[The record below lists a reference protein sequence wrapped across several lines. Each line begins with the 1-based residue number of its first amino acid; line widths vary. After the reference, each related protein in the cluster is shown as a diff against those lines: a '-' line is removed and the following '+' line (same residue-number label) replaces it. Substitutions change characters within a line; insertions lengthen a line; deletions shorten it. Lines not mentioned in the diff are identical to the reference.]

1 MNETPSAT
9 AILAPI
15 WRRKWLIL
23 IVGIVV
29 AAGTYLYYKH
39 KPLSFQSETALYL
52 SAGSEQTVTEKG
64 SVGKGAALT
73 AAAQPEIINSIVTEE
88 ARHQLK
94 AEHNHTAKVAAKGKI
109 KAKANEKS
117 QFVNLTSEART
128 PRASALLAN
137 TVAAVYIRRQ
147 HSQYER
153 GILNQ
158 LKVAHRQLDRIETP
172 VLATKGS
179 KVTDSAASQGN
190 VIRAAQLQS
199 HINTLE
205 AQLQIKD
212 VEQLKPAKP
221 HNARLLGPAPK
232 KNAEFGFVI
241 ALLLASLAAF
251 ALARLDRRLRVLGDI
266 EAVFPTQI
274 LTLLP
279 TVRRPVVDRGGYPS
293 PSRLLLEPMRRLQ
306 ATLLLADGAP
316 KTNGSSDSASVTPPP
331 ADGKPPSRQ
340 APRTLLFLSAEAADG
355 RSTVI
360 ADLALVQRE
369 AGERVAIVEADFRRP
384 VQARLLGVPGTAGL
398 PEVLAGALT
407 LGEALQAV
415 PAPQPEPLAAHPHG
429 GFETATM
436 LATNEQGA
444 VALLPSRAAAVN
456 PPALLA
462 GTEMHEVLH
471 TLANEYDRVL
481 IDVPAPLEV
490 SDAMPLL
497 SAVDAIVLVARA
509 GHTHERSARRLW
521 QLLTHT
527 PSAPVLGVVA
537 NGIDPR
543 EMQRYGISTGS
554 GERRGWKARLTG
566 R

>member
-29 AAGTYLYYKH
+29 AGGTYLYYKH
-39 KPLSFQSETALYL
+39 KPLTFQSETQLYL
-52 SAGSEQTVTEKG
+52 SAGSEQQAGEKG
-64 SVGKGAALT
+64 AGGKNGGLST
-73 AAAQPEIINSIVTEE
+73 ASQPTIINSVVTED
-88 ARHQLK
+88 ARRQLK
-94 AEHNHTAKVAAKGKI
+94 AQHNHTARVASKGKA

-117 QFVNLTSEART
+117 QFVNVTTTART

-137 TVAAVYIRRQ
+137 TIAAVYIRRQ
-147 HSQYER
+147 HTQYER

-158 LKVAHRQLDRIETP
+158 LGIARRQLRRIETP

-179 KVTDSAASQGN
+179 KTTDTATSQGN
-190 VIRAAQLQS
+190 VIREATLQS
-199 HINTLE
+199 RINQLE
-205 AQLQIKD
+205 AQLQIKG

-221 HNARLLGPAPK
+221 RAAQLLGPAPK
-232 KNAEFGFVI
+232 KNGEFGFVI
-241 ALLLASLAAF
+241 GLLLASIAAF
-251 ALARLDRRLRVLGDI
+251 TLGRLDRRLRLLGDI
-266 EAVFPTQI
+266 EAVFPTQM
-274 LTLLP
+274 LTVLP

-316 KTNGSSDSASVTPPP
+316 KTNGSSSAAPVTAPGAAGTLPPRSV
-331 ADGKPPSRQ
+331 
-340 APRTLLFLSAEAADG
+340 PRMLLFLSAEAGDG

-384 VQARLLGVPGTAGL
+384 DQARLLGVPGTAGL

-415 PAPQPEPLAAHPHG
+415 PAPQPEPLAMQSRG

-436 LATNEQGA
+436 LASREQGA

-462 GTEMHEVLH
+462 SSEMHEVLH
-471 TLANEYDRVL
+471 ALAQEYDRVL
-481 IDVPAPLEV
+481 IDVPSPLEV

-497 SAVDAIVLVARA
+497 AAVDAIVLVARA

-521 QLLTHT
+521 QLLSNT
-527 PSAPVLGVVA
+527 PSAPILGVVA
-537 NGIDPR
+537 NGIAPR

-554 GERRGWKARLTG
+554 GERRGWKARLLG